1 MQSSSDRPW
10 TLLLA
15 TTPCS
20 LGSRRGRT
28 TSSRELGRRVAC
40 SFDASQSVSWQT
52 REFAYIAT
60 SSMWLAGRPL
70 GNFARIDRADYQD
83 ATPLCPR
90 GAPAGQSGVV
100 ALAFANSIF

>member
-15 TTPCS
+15 TTPCN

-28 TSSRELGRRVAC
+28 TSSREFGRRVAC
-40 SFDASQSVSWQT
+40 SFDASQSVRWQT

-83 ATPLCPR
+83 ATPS
-90 GAPAGQSGVV
+90 APGECDVRQP
-100 ALAFANSIF
+100 ALVPLAAFG